1 MKATAGFTL
10 ILSLM
15 LGAFLLLLCLS
26 FFLLLQTQLRSNS
39 QHLEHLRLQLHA
51 RLALNMG
58 IGQLQKYAGPDTAI
72 SAQAALSHTD
82 KNPYWTGMWDSAHLH
97 LEPKWLLTEMPDG
110 ELAGNPPLDF
120 EILTAKQV
128 NFQTAHTVKIPSR
141 QLLSR
146 QPANKDRIG
155 WWTRDEGVKI
165 PMTTPAQRQAALVDE
180 SFKYPQSDWLTAW
193 DPDNPMINDASVP
206 LREKILHRSQHTL
219 IQTPTT
225 WFTQKF
231 QDEVAEHALTVNS
244 YGVLASTHPSYPGL
258 MQDLSQTPEILGPEF
273 ARIIKDANA
282 LGQQS
287 SDANNPFAAIK
298 LSKPIYAPDLS
309 QTLQD
314 GQCYA
319 LAAPILTNCLLSFT
333 IRCESPVAENPNF
346 RLKGRF
352 FCELWNPY
360 THQISLL
367 SDSGQAVY
375 LELTISGLPT
385 VLVEKVSNGHV
396 SAPIHLQTL
405 LQPSSRTNPEMV
417 IQLKD
422 GHLEPWLP
430 GQSKNWTGIQT
441 QSADGFQSTQTE
453 YKAWNANAHTL
464 GGAAGMD
471 TGVPRLTGAIRPF
484 SQSAHSLSLRL
495 YLVDPVA
502 DSRRLLSQLSPI
514 RYEAINTRPQ
524 GYANTHSGTT
534 FGYHIQLRG
543 PEHSQFDSEYYRGRW
558 LYDHD
563 PRNPQPIFN
572 DGWQRANAPT
582 MAQGS
587 AYIPVKNGSDPLIQA
602 LPEAINETDNTIN
615 SVVTTRLLDR
625 SHGSQ
630 PGQSHYHRLWQ
641 NAPLFEN
648 LRSRPL
654 KIAHLQHLYFHNE
667 RPYQVGNSWGSRGS
681 LKALTWF
688 DRFYFSGLT
697 IPSETAF
704 SNDLSRLNP
713 LWEAYPSRQDLSR
726 LLADHNPVSPLLA
739 TRLLARQ
746 QFNIH
751 STSVAAWT
759 AILNGLSYQ
768 DWPNIH
774 YSNAEGKGAPSMQ
787 QHSGAHAFTRFSQ
800 SLAETFQAPT
810 TPLPQDASPH
820 AASEFYRR
828 GLRHLEASEI
838 RQVATNIV
846 HLLKERARPF
856 ASMEAF
862 LSPRPTENSSLLEK
876 ALAMTFATPGRQY
889 WDHSWETKGV
899 RSPPEEQLEIDHFS
913 PGHLSQADL
922 LAGIGSHLSTRSD
935 TFSIRAFAA
944 TNETKGASQIKGLEA
959 RLQRIPE
966 PCHRHATFGRRFIL
980 TSLRWLNPQDL

>member
-26 FFLLLQTQLRSNS
+26 FFLLLQTQLTSNS
-39 QHLEHLRLQLHA
+39 QQLEHLRLQQHT
-51 RLALNMG
+51 RLALFMG
-58 IGQLQKYAGPDTAI
+58 IGQLQKNAGPDTAI
-72 SAQAALSHTD
+72 SALAALSHTD

-97 LEPKWLLTEMPDG
+97 LEPKWLLTEIPDG
-110 ELAGNPPLDF
+110 ELDGNPPLDF

-128 NFQTAHTVKIPSR
+128 DFQTAHTVKIPSR

-146 QPANKDRIG
+146 QPENRDRIG

-165 PMTTPAQRQAALVDE
+165 PMATPAKRQAALVDE

-193 DPDNPMINDASVP
+193 DPDNPVINDASVP

-219 IQTPTT
+219 IQTPTN
-225 WFTQKF
+225 WFTQQF

-244 YGVLASTHPSYPGL
+244 RGVLASTHPSYPGL

-273 ARIIKDANA
+273 ASIIKNANA
-282 LGQQS
+282 LAQQAS
-287 SDANNPFAAIK
+287 AANNPLSAIK
-298 LSKPIYAPDLS
+298 LSKPIHAPDLS

-360 THQISLL
+360 THQISLQ
-367 SDSGQAVY
+367 SVGEQAVY

-385 VLVEKVSNGHV
+385 VLVEKVSNGQV

-405 LQPSSRTNPEMV
+405 LQPSGRTEPEMV
-417 IQLKD
+417 IQLKN

-441 QSADGFQSTQTE
+441 QSADGFQSTQTGF
-453 YKAWNANAHTL
+453 KAWNENAHSL
-464 GGAAGMD
+464 GGAAGID
-471 TGVPRLTGAIRPF
+471 TGITRLTGTIRPF

-495 YLVDPVA
+495 YLVDPIA
-502 DSRRLLSQLSPI
+502 GSRRLLSQLSPI

-524 GYANTHSGTT
+524 GYANTHAGTT

-543 PEHSQFDSEYYRGRW
+543 PEHSQFDSKYYRGRW

-572 DGWQRANAPT
+572 DDWQRANAPA

-587 AYIPVKNGSDPLIQA
+587 AYIPVKNGVDPLIQA
-602 LPEAINETDNTIN
+602 LPEAINETNNTIN
-615 SVVTTRLLDR
+615 SVVTNRLLDR
-625 SHGSQ
+625 SHGDQ

-667 RPYQVGNSWGSRGS
+667 RPYQVGNSWGSLGS
-681 LKALTWF
+681 LKTLTWF

-697 IPSETAF
+697 VPSETAF
-704 SNDLSRLNP
+704 SDDLSTLNP
-713 LWEAYPSRQDLSR
+713 LWEAYPNRQDLSL
-726 LLADHNPVSPLLA
+726 LLADPNPDSPLLA
-739 TRLLARQ
+739 SRLLARQ

-759 AILNGLSYQ
+759 AVLNGLSYQ
-768 DWPNIH
+768 VWPYIH
-774 YSNAEGKGAPSMQ
+774 YSNAEGNEPLSIQ
-787 QHSGAHAFTRFSQ
+787 QHSGARAFTRFSQ
-800 SLAETFQAPT
+800 SLAETYQAPV
-810 TPLPQDASPH
+810 TPTPQDTSPH

-838 RQVATNIV
+838 RQLATHIV
-846 HLLKERARPF
+846 HLLKERGRPF

-862 LSPRPTENSSLLEK
+862 LSPPPNEGSSLLEK
-876 ALAMTFATPGRQY
+876 AIAMTLAPQGHQY
-889 WDHSWETKGV
+889 WDQSWETNGIWG
-899 RSPPEEQLEIDHFS
+899 PPEEQLEIDHFS

-922 LAGIGSHLSTRSD
+922 LAGITSHLSTRSD

-944 TNETKGASQIKGLEA
+944 TNETEGAPKIKGLEG

-966 PCHRHATFGRRFIL
+966 LCYRETTFGRRFIL
-980 TSLRWLNPQDL
+980 TSLRWLHTQDL